1 MMAIPSLWTVQQTQ
15 MLANH
20 GITIDDVPWQVLF
33 ANHLLNGVLMY
44 DFEPN
49 LYSDTRGSYLD

>member
-1 MMAIPSLWTVQQTQ
+1 MMAIPSLWTVQQNQ

-33 ANHLLNGVLMY
+33 ANHLLNRVLMY
-44 DFEPN
+44 DVEPN
-49 LYSDTRGSYLD
+49 LYSDTRRSYLD